1 VDDRARQQRPD
12 AAQLAAARALWE
24 DLASKA
30 RALHCPEHIVGPWRV
45 VVTGERPETLNLQ
58 IYGCCQRLGM
68 VVADM
73 IKADPR
79 VSGPR

>member
-1 VDDRARQQRPD
+1 VDDRVRQQRPD
-12 AAQLAAARALWE
+12 AAHLAAARALWE

-73 IKADPR
+73 IEADPR

>member
-1 VDDRARQQRPD
+1 VDDRDEQKRRD

-24 DLASKA
+24 DLAAMA
-30 RALHCPEHIVGPWRV
+30 RGLHCPEHFVGPWRV

-58 IYGCCQRLGM
+58 IYGCCQRLGV
-68 VVADM
+68 VVAEM
-73 IKADPR
+73 IRADPR